1 MVNVITSFFLRAKH
15 WKLFLLLAV
24 IPMVAEM
31 VAMVSMP
38 MTAGS
43 SKGPGGGDFVFASIT
58 ILYMFCFL
66 IWFWSLSSF
75 LNSIVKPELKL
86 KTTFLRFALIY
97 PAVYLP
103 FFLVV
108 FFDLRPELF
117 AVVLPLHFFAMF
129 CIFYCLR
136 FVSKSLVLVE
146 TGKPASFYDYAG
158 PFFLIWFYPI
168 GIWIVQPRV
177 NRLYAERSSSEP
189 LAPITAA

>member
-177 NRLYAERSSSEP
+177 NGLYAERSSSEP